1 MYNIA
6 KTILAADKVLK
17 RIKDTKGKILF
28 PIYINS
34 ENRDDYLE
42 ALQKIDQEGKTELLQ
57 IIIIKSMI
65 KVMAELH
72 ESW

>member
-17 RIKDTKGKILF
+17 RIKDTKGKISF